1 MTPPRPPAREEFFVG
16 ERPSRR
22 FDKDGYSAAKRAWF
36 ETPGVKRAGE
46 VYSEEAYLRAS
57 KRVKRDPATD
67 NAKRKE
73 RANYNVSVQEK
84 ADQAYSDWA

>member
-16 ERPSRR
+16 ERPSHR
-22 FDKDGYSAAKRAWF
+22 FDKDGYSTAKRAWF
-36 ETPGVKRAGE
+36 ETPGVKQGSEA
-46 VYSEEAYLRAS
+46 YSEEAYLRAA
-57 KRVKRDPATD
+57 KRAKRDPAAD

-84 ADQAYSDWA
+84 RDREYSDWA